1 MKLYFR
7 KEFALATT
15 IIVAIVIVLLDLVF
29 VYYWVA
35 NDKEQIQIRL
45 CLLILVEALC
55 LLILVEAMC
64 LLILLEAIVAVF
76 AFTLIHET
84 ARRRARCSVQKIEQ
98 NIINGKQNRRTLC
111 W

>member
-55 LLILVEAMC
+55 LLIL
-64 LLILLEAIVAVF
+64 LEAIVAAF

>member
-55 LLILVEAMC
+55 LLILVEA
-64 LLILLEAIVAVF
+64 IVAVF

>member
-15 IIVAIVIVLLDLVF
+15 IIVAIVIALLDLVF

-45 CLLILVEALC
+45 CLLILVEAL
-55 LLILVEAMC
+55 C

>member
-55 LLILVEAMC
+55 LLILVEA
-64 LLILLEAIVAVF
+64 IVAAF

>member
-45 CLLILVEALC
+45 CLLILVEA
-55 LLILVEAMC
+55 MC

-76 AFTLIHET
+76 AFTRIHET

>member
-35 NDKEQIQIRL
+35 NDKEQIQIR
-45 CLLILVEALC
+45 LC

>member
-15 IIVAIVIVLLDLVF
+15 IIVAIVIALLDLVF

-55 LLILVEAMC
+55 LLILV
-64 LLILLEAIVAVF
+64 EAIVAVF

>member
-15 IIVAIVIVLLDLVF
+15 IIVAIVIALLDLVF

-35 NDKEQIQIRL
+35 NDKEQIQIR
-45 CLLILVEALC
+45 LC

>member
-15 IIVAIVIVLLDLVF
+15 IIVAIVIALLDLVF

-55 LLILVEAMC
+55 LLILVEA
-64 LLILLEAIVAVF
+64 IVAAF

>member
-55 LLILVEAMC
+55 LLIL
-64 LLILLEAIVAVF
+64 LEAIVAVF